1 MKFPFRRQFVISF
14 AAAFAAFAV
23 MGAVCPPAVLG
34 ADPSLPR
41 APEVPAVAAPA
52 SVAVPSVPAAPPA
65 AVPTAPAPPVSPA
78 VVILPP
84 PVLPP
89 AAAQPASETVPDAS
103 VPSRLPSDP
112 VPVIE
117 APPAE
122 EKKPDVVLS
131 PVEVDF
137 QVLRNKETDVEPA
150 ARDIFERLPGDGG
163 KIRNTIPEG
172 LGTRV
177 DKWMRYFQSTGRG
190 HFERYLSRSGKY
202 ATLMKEILNKYGLP
216 GDLIYLALIES
227 GFSPKA
233 YSVANASGPWQFIAE
248 TGKRYGLKIDWWAD
262 ERRDYEKSTHAAA
275 SYLRDLY
282 GMFDSWQLATAAY
295 NAGEGKISRAV
306 DRYKSNEYA
315 QLIKYGYL
323 APETKDYVPKMIAA
337 QTIAKEPGKYGF
349 GGVEYQ
355 SPLEFDKVEVP
366 GGIDL
371 AVLGEII
378 GVPNDSLRE
387 WNPEL
392 RRFCTPPNRASYDLR
407 VPLSYG
413 RVVKEHL
420 DEIREDAKVTFIL
433 HTAAKGETLDSL
445 AEKYDS
451 SATSIRELNGL
462 SGNALKKS
470 AKLVIPV
477 TGLGPEDAIPGKEL
491 SADQLQ
497 MSQLRSEEG
506 RRGKRGRRQA
516 RSKKSG
522 SSVTARK
529 GDTLSKIANRSGV
542 SLSALAKANGLASGA
557 RIKAGKRLKIP
568 GRGADDDGGLVI
580 LARDSTDGGAANGK
594 AVAPVK
600 GAAQVKA
607 VAPAKETGPAV
618 PAPHP
623 AAPGKTIRHIVQK
636 GETLEKI
643 ARQYGLTVDQISRR
657 NKLKDGQKIRRG
669 RVLMI
674 PSES

>member
-1 MKFPFRRQFVISF
+1 M
-14 AAAFAAFAV
+14 
-23 MGAVCPPAVLG
+23 
-34 ADPSLPR
+34 
-41 APEVPAVAAPA
+41 
-52 SVAVPSVPAAPPA
+52 
-65 AVPTAPAPPVSPA
+65 
-78 VVILPP
+78 
-84 PVLPP
+84 
-89 AAAQPASETVPDAS
+89 VPDAY
-103 VPSRLPSDP
+103 VPSRLPVEP
-112 VPVIE
+112 PPVIM
-117 APPAE
+117 APPPE

-137 QVLRNKETDVEPA
+137 QVQRNKETDVEPA
-150 ARDIFERLPGDGG
+150 AHDIFERLPGDEG

-177 DKWMRYFQSTGRG
+177 DKWMRYFQSAGRG

-202 ATLMKEILNKYGLP
+202 ATLMKDILNKYGLP

-233 YSVANASGPWQFIAE
+233 YSTAKAAGPWQFISE

-275 SYLRDLY
+275 SYLKDLY

-371 AVLGEII
+371 EALGEII
-378 GVPNDSLRE
+378 GVPYDSLRE

-392 RRFCTPPNRASYDLR
+392 RRFCTPPTRPSYALR

-413 RVVKEHL
+413 RVVQEHL
-420 DEIREDAKVTFIL
+420 DEIREDARVTFVL
-433 HTAAKGETLDSL
+433 HTAARGETLESL
-445 AEKYDS
+445 AERYDS
-451 SATSIRELNGL
+451 SAANIRELNGL
-462 SGNALKKS
+462 SGSALKKS

-477 TGLGPEDAIPGKEL
+477 TGLGSEDAVPGKEL

-497 MSQLRSEEG
+497 MAQLRSDEG

-522 SSVTARK
+522 GLVTARK
-529 GDTLSKIANRSGV
+529 GDTLSRIAKRAGV
-542 SLSALAKANGLASGA
+542 SVSALARANGLASGA
-557 RIKAGKRLKIP
+557 RIRSGTHLKIP
-568 GRGADDDGGLVI
+568 GRGSDEEGGLVI
-580 LARDSTDGGAANGK
+580 LATDAKDGGAAAGK
-594 AVAPVK
+594 SGSATKASLPAKK
-600 GAAQVKA
+600 GAGARS
-607 VAPAKETGPAV
+607 PAKAAGEVSGSGDDATPPPAS
-618 PAPHP
+618 
-623 AAPGKTIRHIVQK
+623 PGKTVRHIVRK

-643 ARQYGLTVDQISRR
+643 ARQYGLTVDELSRR
-657 NKLKDGQKIRRG
+657 NKLKDGRKIRRG
-669 RVLMI
+669 RVLII